1 VVRPL
6 FPGWLKIR
14 QASIHKS
21 GNIFRSNKKAEI
33 DQWDASEERVENS
46 IKSAKYPE

>member
-1 VVRPL
+1 DDGVHRSPSVDANDKKVVRPL

-21 GNIFRSNKKAEI
+21 GNIFRSNKKAAI
-33 DQWDASEERVENS
+33 N
-46 IKSAKYPE
+46 P